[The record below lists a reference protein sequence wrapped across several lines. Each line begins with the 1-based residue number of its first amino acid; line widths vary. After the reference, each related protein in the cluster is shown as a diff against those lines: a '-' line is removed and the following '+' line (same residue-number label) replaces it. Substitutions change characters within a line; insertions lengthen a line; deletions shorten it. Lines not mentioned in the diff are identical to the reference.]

1 MRETCRDL
9 NVPFIHLGLDLFDKR
24 YSTPDQI
31 KDKMSQFFRAMGL
44 G

>member
-9 NVPFIHLGLDLFDKR
+9 NVPFVHLGLDLFDRR

-31 KDKMSQFFRAMGL
+31 KDKISRFFRAMGL